1 MKRLTKSGGS
11 YCDNCSA
18 VNDEFCSC
26 CDEKAMYKKLS
37 EYEDTGL
44 EPNEIPK
51 WISVKDRLPEFK
63 ERVLAYVKN
72 KDSEGR
78 FNREGVYVA
87 QLEDKVPKHDPE
99 GKRNFWGIPGY
110 DSEWTVWAWSYFT
123 EPEVTHWRPLPEPPK
138 EEKDGE
144 PVFR

>member
-44 EPNEIPK
+44 EPNEMPK
-51 WISVKDRLPEFK
+51 WISVKDRMPESGVH
-63 ERVLAYVKN
+63 VLLETVAGAA
-72 KDSEGR
+72 EG
-78 FNREGVYVA
+78 
-87 QLEDKVPKHDPE
+87 
-99 GKRNFWGIPGY
+99 GKRYLVMRADCERRKTSDLQICDFGNVRSCDRGRRNKAVYGRKSRICY
-110 DSEWTVWAWSYFT
+110 D
-123 EPEVTHWRPLPEPPK
+123 
-138 EEKDGE
+138 
-144 PVFR
+144 